1 MSSIINWLQSFWDF
15 VLDALTWVL
24 DGALYVIKAA
34 LYFGFDGLLTSI
46 VAIVG
51 ALDVGSLT
59 VSLLGL
65 WAGLPSQLLYVVNAT
80 GLPTG
85 LTMIFYAI
93 VIRKLLDLIPAAFT
107 RF

>member
-1 MSSIINWLQSFWDF
+1 MSSIINWLSSFWNHIQT
-15 VLDALTWVL
+15 ALKWGL
-24 DGALYVIKAA
+24 DGVLYVLKAVLFFA
-34 LYFGFDGLLTSI
+34 FDGLLTVVYSI
-46 VAIVG
+46 VA

-59 VSLLGL
+59 VSLVGL
-65 WAGLPSQLLYVVNAT
+65 WADLPPQLLYVVNAT

-85 LTMIFYAI
+85 LSMIFYAI